1 MAKTAINFDL
11 INEVAPRNFS
21 GFISTADEAFKYH
34 VWERGIVK
42 GWHIAVPTQRVFP
55 HTQTIN
61 GMPCKVA
68 SLIIG
73 VYDPNWRLK
82 AIDTMALSLL
92 TARTYGLRKSCP
104 DTIGAKESSKK
115 GLFLPE
121 RAEDIPVIDGGS
133 LTLKRVSAP
142 VKGLVD
148 LCVSEPCFFEAGSYV
163 AFGVAQKAIYG
174 SGQLYE
180 LTPEGK
186 IKVGT
191 KRYQTF
197 KRVFPE
203 ASPEGLE
210 KIQVA
215 PIPGATKVATPAM
228 GLNEIPFQGGVS
240 LPRKKILCSNAQ
252 DLFFSDQARTLGMTS
267 ATRSCFNECQRV
279 FF

>member
-1 MAKTAINFDL
+1 MAKTAINFNL
-11 INEVAPRNFS
+11 FNEVAQRNFKC
-21 GFISTADEAFKYH
+21 FISTTDETFKYH

-42 GWHIAVPTQRVFP
+42 GWHIAVPIQRVFP
-55 HTQTIN
+55 HTQIIN
-61 GMPCKVA
+61 GKPCKVA

-82 AIDTMALSLL
+82 AIDTMALAIL
-92 TARTYGLRKSCP
+92 TARTYGLRKCCP

-121 RAEDIPVIDGGS
+121 RAEDIPVIDGGL

-148 LCVSEPCFFEAGSYV
+148 LCVSEPCFFEAGSYA
-163 AFGVAQKAIYG
+163 AFGIAQRAIYG

-203 ASPEGLE
+203 ATPEGLE

-215 PIPGATKVATPAM
+215 PIPGVTEVATPAM
-228 GLNEIPFQGGVS
+228 GLNEIPF
-240 LPRKKILCSNAQ
+240 
-252 DLFFSDQARTLGMTS
+252 
-267 ATRSCFNECQRV
+267 
-279 FF
+279 